1 MRQPWVSAPVRAIA
15 VAAALGVSG
24 LLLGCSGTILP
35 SEGAGAAARGGSGA
49 GTAGAGA
56 VAGTGVVPGGGGAG
70 QVPSTACVGK
80 DVTASKRIVRLS
92 FNQLANS
99 IGTLV
104 HPSLTQKLVDAHDIL
119 DQEHR
124 AFPPLQ
130 SPREGNSVTD
140 ATWNTV
146 DAMAFQASQYVADNL
161 PAVTGCAA
169 TPTDACAQQYL
180 GTLAQKAYRRPL
192 SADEKARVMSLY
204 TALKGE
210 SGASITEAVQH
221 GVYAILQ
228 SPQFVYRTEL
238 GADWT
243 VEGPLT
249 AFETASDLAYF
260 LTDDLPDA
268 KLLEAASAGQLSNPA
283 ELGVQVDRILQTDA
297 AKKNLHGAMMS
308 YFSYPQLETV
318 KIDDKVF
325 TDGVRNSMYHE
336 AELFLQSTLW
346 GGKLTDLLL
355 SSKTVVNAG
364 LASIYGIATFPPA
377 GVTPD
382 ADGFA
387 RVDLPSQRLGILTQA
402 GFLTTRSRP
411 DKTSVVGRGLLIK
424 NALLCTN
431 TPPPPD
437 SIAEQIAAVTDAN
450 PDASERELADI
461 RAKTSPCYTCHQT
474 FDAYGLALDTYDVV
488 GRFRTMDS
496 KGRPIDTTVTLPDQV
511 GGGTAK
517 DALDVAKQI
526 AASGAFAKCMG
537 RNLVNYAL
545 ADVSA
550 GAAEINSCATDKVFQ
565 AFTKTDQSFSSLVKA
580 VATSAAFSNR
590 LKGGTQ

>member
-1 MRQPWVSAPVRAIA
+1 MRQPRVSPPVRAIA
-15 VAAALGVSG
+15 VAAALAVPG
-24 LLLGCSGTILP
+24 LFGCTGSILA
-35 SEGAGAAARGGSGA
+35 SEGAGTGARGGNGA
-49 GTAGAGA
+49 GTGG
-56 VAGTGVVPGGGGAG
+56 VGVVPGGGGATQIPG
-70 QVPSTACVGK
+70 ATCTGK

-92 FNQLANS
+92 FNQIANS

-104 HPSLTQKLVDAHDIL
+104 HPSLIQKLVDTHDIL
-119 DQEHR
+119 DLEHR

-146 DAMAFQASQYVADNL
+146 DAMAFEASQYVATNFG
-161 PAVTGCAA
+161 AVTGCG
-169 TPTDACAQQYL
+169 TSPTDACAQQYL

-192 SADEKARVMSLY
+192 SADEKSRVTSLY
-204 TALKGE
+204 TALKTDAA
-210 SGASITEAVQH
+210 ASVAEAVQH

-228 SPQFVYRTEL
+228 APQFLYRTEL
-238 GADWT
+238 GPDWT
-243 VEGPLT
+243 VDGPLT
-249 AFETASDLAYF
+249 AYETASDLAYF

-268 KLLEAASAGQLSNPA
+268 KLLEAASQGQLSTPA
-283 ELGVQVDRILQTDA
+283 EIGAQVDRILQTDA

-308 YFSYPQLETV
+308 YFSYPQLESV
-318 KIDDKVF
+318 KIDDKAF

-364 LASIYGIATFPPA
+364 LASIYGIAAFPPA

-437 SIAEQIAAVTDAN
+437 SIADQIAAVTDAN

-461 RAKTSPCYTCHQT
+461 RAKTTPCYTCHQT
-474 FDAYGLALDTYDVV
+474 FDAYGLALDTYDVI

-517 DALDVAKQI
+517 DALEVAKQI
-526 AASGAFAKCMG
+526 AASGAFARCMG
-537 RNLVNYAL
+537 RNLINYAL

-550 GAAEINSCATDKVFQ
+550 GAAEINSCATDRVFQ
-565 AFTKTDQSFSSLVKA
+565 TFTTTDQSFSSLVKA